1 MNVRT
6 LILAILNHEEA
17 TGYEIKKLS
26 TEGVYSY
33 FVDISYGSIYPTLSR
48 LEAEGMVT
56 VRAEQQDG
64 KPSRKVYS
72 ITEAGRAE
80 FVQSLLVPPAPDKF
94 KSEFLLVALTAEL
107 GTTETITRAIDE
119 RIAYLESA
127 LSTISDHLKKSCG
140 NKAERSTFAWVCEY
154 GRSIK
159 EFDLTYLK
167 NNRDLLISSAGK
179 ASSSD
184 THTPPQ
190 KNEKVSV

>member
-6 LILAILNHEEA
+6 LILAILSHEEA

-48 LEAEGMVT
+48 LEVDGMVT

-64 KPSRKVYS
+64 KPDRKVYA
-72 ITEAGRAE
+72 ITESGRAE

-94 KSEFLLVALTAEL
+94 KSEFLLVALTAEH
-107 GTTETITRAIDE
+107 GTTATITRAVDE
-119 RIAYLESA
+119 RIAYLENV
-127 LSTISDHLKKSCG
+127 LSVINDHLTNDCS
-140 NKAERSTFAWVCEY
+140 NKPKHNAFAWVCQY

-159 EFDLTYLK
+159 EFDLAYLK
-167 NNRDLLISSAGK
+167 KNRNQLISSAGN
-179 ASSSD
+179 SSNSD
-184 THTPPQ
+184 TPNSLQ
-190 KNEKVSV
+190 KNEEVSV